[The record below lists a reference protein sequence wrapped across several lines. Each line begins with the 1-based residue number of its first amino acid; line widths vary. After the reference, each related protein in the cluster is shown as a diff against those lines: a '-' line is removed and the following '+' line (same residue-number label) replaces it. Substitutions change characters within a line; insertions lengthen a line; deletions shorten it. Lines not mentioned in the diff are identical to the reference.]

1 MTQKSPT
8 PGGPTPGTFGEQA
21 PEGRI
26 NYAEVLDFPTKR
38 LILIG
43 TLLGLFLAA
52 LDQTIVA
59 TALPKISTE
68 LNGLSLY
75 SWVTTAYL
83 LASTALVP
91 IYGKLSDI
99 YGRKPILM
107 FGIVLFLIGSALCG
121 LSGEAF
127 LGNLFGGGMMQLVV
141 FRAVQ
146 GLGAAALTSVA
157 FSIIADIFAPAERGK
172 YQGLFGAVFGLS
184 SVIGPLLGGF
194 LTDQVSWRWVFY
206 VNLPIGLIALA
217 FIASKM
223 PRLASGLK
231 PKVDYVGAVLIVVFT
246 VPLLLALTFGAD
258 KTYAWTSAPVLGLF
272 ALSLVSLIVFLFVE
286 SRHESPI
293 LPLTLFKNP
302 TFAWGVT
309 ARFFIGAAFLGAI
322 LFLSLYLVNVQ
333 GVSATAAGTATIP
346 LTLGL
351 IFGAVMSGQIAS
363 RIGYYKILIVIGL
376 CFMMGGFLLL
386 STLNADT
393 PYVRVILYMIV
404 LGLGIGPALP
414 LFNLAIQNAVNPWE
428 IGVATSSGQ
437 FFQQLGSVLGTAI
450 FGAVLS
456 SGLSS
461 QMASNLAPV
470 VASAP
475 AAMQAQLKSF
485 SAPASGGGRQ
495 SSFDAVA
502 VKAKAVDG
510 VQKGF
515 DGIFQ
520 AVSGAVKTGNIQAV
534 QAVAQNPQLPAQL
547 RTQLAAIP
555 AQAIATPQGQ
565 TQVLSGIKTGLDTAQ
580 TQAVSEAGTTID
592 KVARAIKVSFANT
605 ISRIYLISIFVA
617 LLALLAV
624 IPMPNLKMPTRKG
637 GDSERPGMA
646 AVEI

>member
-1 MTQKSPT
+1 MTQNSPLP
-8 PGGPTPGTFGEQA
+8 PGPQA
-21 PEGRI
+21 PAGRI

-38 LILIG
+38 LILVG

-59 TALPKISTE
+59 TALPRISSE

-75 SWVTTAYL
+75 AWVTTAYL

-107 FGIVLFLIGSALCG
+107 FGIVLFLVGSALCG
-121 LSGEAF
+121 MAGEPWF
-127 LGNLFGGGMMQLVV
+127 GNLFGSGMMQLVV

-157 FSIIADIFAPAERGK
+157 FAIIADIFVPADRGR
-172 YQGLFGAVFGLS
+172 YQGLFGAVFGIS

-194 LTDQVSWRWVFY
+194 LTDNISWRWVFY

-223 PRLASGLK
+223 PTLASGLK
-231 PKVDYVGAVLIVVFT
+231 PKVDYVGAVLIVIFT

-258 KTYAWTSAPVLGLF
+258 KTYAWTSGVVLGLF
-272 ALSLVSLIVFLFVE
+272 ALSLASLVTFIFVE
-286 SRHESPI
+286 RRHESPI

-351 IFGAVMSGQIAS
+351 IFGAIMSGQIAS
-363 RIGYYKILIVIGL
+363 RIGYYKVLIIIGL
-376 CFMMGGFLLL
+376 CLMMGGFLLL

-393 PYVRVILYMIV
+393 PYGRVILYMVV

-414 LFNLAIQNAVNPWE
+414 LFNLAIQNAVHPWE

-461 QMASNLAPV
+461 NLATNFKPII
-470 VASAP
+470 AAAP
-475 AAMQAQLKSF
+475 PALQTQLKAF
-485 SAPASGGGRQ
+485 SNPSAGGARNQ
-495 SSFDAVA
+495 SSFNPVA
-502 VKAKAVDG
+502 VKAQAVAG
-510 VQKGF
+510 IEKGF
-515 DGIFQ
+515 AGTFQ
-520 AVSGAVKTGNIQAV
+520 AISGAVNSGNVQAV
-534 QAVAQNPQLPAQL
+534 QAIAQNPQLPAQL
-547 RTQLAAIP
+547 RARLATIP
-555 AQAIATPQGQ
+555 AQAIASPQGRAG
-565 TQVLSGIKTGLDTAQ
+565 VLSGIQQGLTAAQ
-580 TQAVSEAGTTID
+580 IQAVADTGTTID
-592 KVARAIKVSFANT
+592 KVARAIKVSFATT

-617 LLALLAV
+617 LLALLSV
-624 IPMPNLKMPTRKG
+624 LPMPNLKMPTRSKG
-637 GDSERPGMA
+637 DGGERPGSAMA
-646 AVEI
+646 EI

>member
-1 MTQKSPT
+1 MTQNSPI
-8 PGGPTPGTFGEQA
+8 PAGPQA
-21 PEGRI
+21 PQGRI

-38 LILIG
+38 LILVG

-59 TALPKISTE
+59 TALPRIAAD

-107 FGIVLFLIGSALCG
+107 FGIVVFLIGSALCG

-231 PKVDYVGAVLIVVFT
+231 PKVDYLGAVLIVIFS

-258 KTYAWTSAPVLGLF
+258 KTYAWTSAPVLSLF
-272 ALSLVSLIVFLFVE
+272 ALSLVSLIAFLFVE

-293 LPLTLFKNP
+293 LPLSLFKNP

-363 RIGYYKILIVIGL
+363 RIGYYKILIIIGL

-393 PYVRVILYMIV
+393 PYARVILYMIV

-461 QMASNLAPV
+461 QMSSNLAPV
-470 VASAP
+470 VAAAP
-475 AAMQAQLKSF
+475 ASMQAQLKSF

-495 SSFDAVA
+495 SGFDAVA
-502 VKAKAVDG
+502 AKAKAVAG

-534 QAVAQNPQLPAQL
+534 QAVARNPQLPAQL

-565 TQVLSGIKTGLDTAQ
+565 SQVLSGIKTGLDTAQ
-580 TQAVSEAGTTID
+580 TQAVSETGTTID

-624 IPMPNLKMPTRKG
+624 LPMPNLKMPTRKG
-637 GDSERPGMA
+637 GDGERPSMA